1 MRGALTGAPARG
13 GGCAEGD
20 AAEDVAGEVD
30 RGDAS
35 GSALE
40 VGVGRRGRPGELDG
54 DEVATGDGGLRLV
67 QVQPEGKAPT
77 DARSWAN
84 GARPADGERF
94 GGEG

>member
-1 MRGALTGAPARG
+1 MIA
-13 GGCAEGD
+13 
-20 AAEDVAGEVD
+20 
-30 RGDAS
+30 
-35 GSALE
+35 
-40 VGVGRRGRPGELDG
+40 VGVPG